1 MHAAV
6 QWSHMSS
13 ASARAFGSGSP
24 IKRRKRIRRLALRLA
39 ILGVLIAV
47 AYIGL
52 THYRTRD
59 YLPYFREHKGRL
71 VSSVES
77 PPEARGDGAIHRV
90 TLKNDRGL
98 EVDAFVK
105 IPRASAAPRA
115 AIVTLGGLR
124 GGVRA
129 LEYVEDTGN
138 FIVLAMDYP
147 FEGQRSGLSTWEIL
161 RQVPAMRRAVLDTP
175 SATMLGVDY
184 LYQRP
189 DVDRDRIVLI
199 GGSLGA
205 LFAPAVAAA
214 DDRITA
220 LALLFGAGD
229 LYTLVDANLPL
240 PALVRR
246 PLAWVLSAVVS
257 PLEPLKY
264 IGQVTPR
271 PVFMLNTTGDPRIPD
286 RCSRLLQT
294 AAGEPKTVRWIDKG
308 HVHVREKNFRQDV
321 LVAVQAWLADIG
333 YVAATEYSGL
343 NPART
348 PSANPFAP
356 SVGSLLPLQI
366 QVSPGR
372 GVPRPFARWEGE
384 EEGEWGLRPNRVS
397 QRDLRTAAS
406 EER

>member
-6 QWSHMSS
+6 QWLNMSS
-13 ASARAFGSGSP
+13 ASARAFGSESP
-24 IKRRKRIRRLALRLA
+24 SKRRKRIRRLAFRLA
-39 ILGVLIAV
+39 IIGVLIV
-47 AYIGL
+47 AAYMGV
-52 THYRTRD
+52 THYRARD
-59 YLPYFREHKGRL
+59 YLSYFREHKGRL

-77 PPEARGDGAIHRV
+77 PPEPRGDGAIHRV
-90 TLKNDRGL
+90 TLQNDRGL

-124 GGVRA
+124 GGVHA
-129 LEYVEDTGN
+129 LEYVEDTGD

-147 FEGQRSGLSTWEIL
+147 FEGRRSGLSTWEVL

-229 LYTLVDANLPL
+229 LFTLVDANLPL

-246 PLAWVLSAVVS
+246 PVAWSLSAVVS

-264 IGQVTPR
+264 IGRVAPR

-308 HVHVREKNFRQDV
+308 HVHVRDKNFRQDV
-321 LVAVQAWLADIG
+321 LVAVQAWLANIG
-333 YVAATEYSGL
+333 YGAAAENSAL

-348 PSANPFAP
+348 PSANRKGTSSTTPLFP
-356 SVGSLLPLQI
+356 SEQTTLRITADERTPSSGSMPPQHPMEPI
-366 QVSPGR
+366 
-372 GVPRPFARWEGE
+372 E
-384 EEGEWGLRPNRVS
+384 
-397 QRDLRTAAS
+397 
-406 EER
+406 